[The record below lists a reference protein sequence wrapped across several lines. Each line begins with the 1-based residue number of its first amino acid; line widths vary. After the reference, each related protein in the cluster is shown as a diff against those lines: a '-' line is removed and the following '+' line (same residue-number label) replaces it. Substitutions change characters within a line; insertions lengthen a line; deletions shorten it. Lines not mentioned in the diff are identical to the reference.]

1 MKRIDLDEDLYNYIA
16 SQTKRIGESASDIL
30 RRLLNFE
37 KLTKDISNDEIV
49 SKLTSTENHIKKFH
63 RDEALLNNLEF
74 LRNSSTIKKITD
86 KFMIILSQLY
96 LVDSHRFKNVEVR
109 GRSRLYLST
118 SKELLIKSGT
128 NTRPKQIPRTSFWII
143 TNTNTE
149 RKKQIIEDVMQQ
161 MDFKKLT
168 IESVIKII

>member
-1 MKRIDLDEDLYNYIA
+1 
-16 SQTKRIGESASDIL
+16 
-30 RRLLNFE
+30 
-37 KLTKDISNDEIV
+37 
-49 SKLTSTENHIKKFH
+49 
-63 RDEALLNNLEF
+63 
-74 LRNSSTIKKITD
+74 
-86 KFMIILSQLY
+86 MIILSQLY
-96 LVDSHRFKNVEVR
+96 LVDSQRFKNVEVR
-109 GRSRLYLST
+109 GRSRLYLSP

-168 IESVIKII
+168 IESVIQII